1 MLMRKCDRCGAFYE
15 NNSKSNR
22 TVLFGTVNGL
32 GHIDQAHIL
41 RHYDVC
47 DDCVKSFL
55 EWISNEEN
63 TDENTDEELKI
74 L

>member
-22 TVLFGTVNGL
+22 TVLFGMVNNL
-32 GHIDQAHIL
+32 GYIDQAHDL
-41 RHYDVC
+41 FHYDVC
-47 DDCVKSFL
+47 DNCVDSFL
-55 EWISNEEN
+55 KWLSNEEF
-63 TDENTDEELKI
+63 TDEELKK

>member
-63 TDENTDEELKI
+63 TEENTDEELKI